1 MSDRLTQLQ
10 VCLDQL
16 VNQFVSMLN
25 YVDSS
30 HDLSPTNATESKLS
44 DPQRPNIPAK
54 EEFQSSIYELSTD
67 LILKTRQVLTL
78 IESLPGAGVSK
89 EEQVLKIERLQR
101 ELLALEDKKVDAV
114 SKKDELLSVVNL
126 LIEQFSTDL
135 I

>member
-10 VCLDQL
+10 ICLDQL
-16 VNQFVSMLN
+16 LNQFVSMLN

-30 HDLSPTNATESKLS
+30 HDLSATNPTETKLS
-44 DPQRPNIPAK
+44 DPMRPVIPTSS
-54 EEFQSSIYELSTD
+54 EFQSSIYELSTD

-89 EEQVLKIERLQR
+89 EEQVEKIERLQK
-101 ELLALEDKKVDAV
+101 ELNSLEEKKVQAV
-114 SKKDELLSVVNL
+114 RSKDELLSFVNL
-126 LIEQFSTDL
+126 IIEEFTSDL